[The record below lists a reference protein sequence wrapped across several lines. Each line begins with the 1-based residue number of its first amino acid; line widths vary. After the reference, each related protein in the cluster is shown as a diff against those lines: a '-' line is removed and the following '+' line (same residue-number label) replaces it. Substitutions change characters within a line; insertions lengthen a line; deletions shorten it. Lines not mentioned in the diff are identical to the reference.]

1 MLLYL
6 TNYLAQFESGF
17 NVFNYLTMRAILGAL
32 TALVISFV
40 VGPRMIAKLSVNQVG
55 QPIRSD
61 GPESHFPKAGTPTM
75 GGALILT
82 AVAVSTV
89 LWADLENFFVW
100 VVLFVMLSFGVIGYV
115 DDYKKL
121 ILQDPKGISAKQKI
135 FWQSAAAIIA
145 AVALYAS
152 AVDMGNK
159 DVATSLLIP
168 YFKNLVIPLG
178 MFQIVVT
185 YFFIVGFSN
194 AVNLT
199 DGLDGLAI
207 MPTVLVGG
215 TLGLFAYVTGNV
227 NFSEYLDIPYVAGAG
242 EILVFCSA
250 LAGAGLGF
258 LWFNTYPA
266 QVFMGDIGALAL
278 GAALGAVAVV
288 VRQEVV
294 LAIMGGVFVVETLS
308 VIIQVA
314 SFKMTG
320 KRVFRMAPLHHH
332 FELKGWAEPKIIV
345 RFWIITVI
353 LVLIGL
359 ASLKIR

>member
-6 TNYLAQFESGF
+6 TQYLSQFESGF
-17 NVFNYLTMRAILGAL
+17 NVFNYLTMRAIMGAL
-32 TALVISFV
+32 TALMISFII
-40 VGPRMIAKLSVNQVG
+40 GPRMIKRLQVNQLG
-55 QPIRSD
+55 QPVREE
-61 GPESHFPKAGTPTM
+61 GPETHLLKAGTPTM
-75 GGALILT
+75 GGTLLLAAISI
-82 AVAVSTV
+82 STV
-89 LWADLENFFVW
+89 LWADLENVYVW
-100 VVLFVMLSFGVIGYV
+100 IVLFVTLSFGVIVYV

-121 ILQDPKGISAKQKI
+121 ILQDPAGISAKQKL
-135 FWQSAAAIIA
+135 FWQSSAAIVA
-145 AVALYAS
+145 AVALYVMATDE
-152 AVDMGNK
+152 VQ
-159 DVATSLLIP
+159 TSLLIP
-168 YFKNLVIPLG
+168 YFKDLAIPLG
-178 MFQIVVT
+178 MFQVVVT

-215 TLGLFAYVTGNV
+215 ALGLFAYVTGNV
-227 NFSEYLDIPYVAGAG
+227 NFSEYLDIPYVPGTG
-242 EILVFCSA
+242 EILVFCTA

-266 QVFMGDIGALAL
+266 QVFMGDIGALSL
-278 GAALGAVAVV
+278 GAALGVVAVV
-288 VRQEVV
+288 VRQEIV

-314 SFKMTG
+314 SFKLTG

-332 FELKGWAEPKIIV
+332 FELKGWAEPKVIV

>member
-17 NVFNYLTMRAILGAL
+17 NVFNYLTMRAIMGAL
-32 TALVISFV
+32 TALVLSFV
-40 VGPRMIAKLSVNQVG
+40 IGPKMIARLSMNQVG
-55 QPIRSD
+55 QPVRED
-61 GPESHFPKAGTPTM
+61 GPDTHLIKAGTPTM

-82 AVAVSTV
+82 AIVVSTV
-89 LWADLENFFVW
+89 FWADLENHFIW
-100 VVLFVMLSFGVIGYV
+100 VVLFVTLAFGVIGYI

-121 ILQDPKGISAKQKI
+121 ILQDPKGLSARQKL
-135 FWQSAAAIIA
+135 FWQSAAALLA
-145 AVALYAS
+145 SVALYLMATDPIS
-152 AVDMGNK
+152 
-159 DVATSLLIP
+159 TSLLIP
-168 YFKNLVIPLG
+168 YFKDLVLPLG
-178 MFQIVVT
+178 MFQIVVS
-185 YFFIVGFSN
+185 FLFIVGFSN

-215 TLGLFAYVTGNV
+215 ALGVFAYVTGNT
-227 NFSEYLDIPYVAGAG
+227 NFSEYLDIPYVAGTG

-266 QVFMGDIGALAL
+266 QVFMGDIGALSL
-278 GAALGAVAVV
+278 GAALGVVAVV
-288 VRQEVV
+288 VRQEIV
-294 LAIMGGVFVVETLS
+294 LAIMGGVFVVETVS
-308 VIIQVA
+308 VMIQVA
-314 SFKMTG
+314 SFKLTG

-332 FELKGWAEPKIIV
+332 FELKGWAEPKVIV

>member
-17 NVFNYLTMRAILGAL
+17 NLFNYLTMRAILGAL
-32 TALVISFV
+32 TALILSFV
-40 VGPRMIAKLSVNQVG
+40 IGPRMIAKLSMNQVG
-55 QPIRSD
+55 QPVREE
-61 GPESHFPKAGTPTM
+61 GPVTHLPKAGTPTM

-82 AVAVSTV
+82 AIAVSTV
-89 LWADLENFFVW
+89 LWADLENHFVW
-100 VVLFVMLSFGVIGYV
+100 VVLFVTLSFGVIGYV

-121 ILQDPKGISAKQKI
+121 VLQNPAGISARYV
-135 FWQSAAAIIA
+135 AATDE
-145 AVALYAS
+145 VS
-152 AVDMGNK
+152 
-159 DVATSLLIP
+159 TSLLIP
-168 YFKNLVIPLG
+168 YFKDLSIPLG
-178 MFQIVVT
+178 MFQVVVT

-215 TLGLFAYVTGNV
+215 ALGVFAYVTGNV
-227 NFSEYLDIPYVAGAG
+227 NFSGYLGIPYVAGTG
-242 EILVFCSA
+242 EVLVFCAA

-278 GAALGAVAVV
+278 GAALGVVAVI
-288 VRQEVV
+288 VRQEIV

-308 VIIQVA
+308 VMIQVA
-314 SFKMTG
+314 SYKLTG
-320 KRVFRMAPLHHH
+320 RRVFRMAPLHHH
-332 FELKGWAEPKIIV
+332 FELKGWAEPKVIV

-353 LVLIGL
+353 LVLVGF

>member
-6 TNYLAQFESGF
+6 THYLAQFESGF

-32 TALVISFV
+32 TALVLSFV
-40 VGPRMIAKLSVNQVG
+40 IGPKMIARLSMNQVG
-55 QPIRSD
+55 QPVRSD
-61 GPESHFPKAGTPTM
+61 GPDTHLIKAGTPTM

-82 AVAVSTV
+82 AIVVSTL
-89 LWADLENFFVW
+89 LWADLENRYIW
-100 VVLFVMLSFGVIGYV
+100 VVLFVTLAFGVIGFV

-121 ILQDPKGISAKQKI
+121 VVQDPKGLSARQKL
-135 FWQSAAAIIA
+135 FWQSTAALLA
-145 AVALYAS
+145 AVSLY
-152 AVDMGNK
+152 VM
-159 DVATSLLIP
+159 ATDEISNSLLIP
-168 YFKNLVIPLG
+168 YVKDLWLPLG
-178 MFQIVVT
+178 MFQIVVS
-185 YFFIVGFSN
+185 FLFIVGFSN

-215 TLGLFAYVTGNV
+215 ALGVFAYVTGNT
-227 NFSEYLDIPYVAGAG
+227 NFSEYLGIPYVAGTG
-242 EILVFCSA
+242 EILVFCAA

-266 QVFMGDIGALAL
+266 QVFMGDIGALSL
-278 GAALGAVAVV
+278 GAALGVVAVV
-288 VRQEVV
+288 VRQEIV
-294 LAIMGGVFVVETLS
+294 LAIMGGVFVVETVS

-332 FELKGWAEPKIIV
+332 FELKGWAEPKVIV

-359 ASLKIR
+359 ASLKLR

>member
-6 TNYLAQFESGF
+6 TEYLAQYESGF
-17 NVFNYLTMRAILGAL
+17 NVFSYLTMRAILGAL
-32 TALVISFV
+32 TALIISFI
-40 VGPRMIAKLSVNQVG
+40 VGPKMIKSLSVNQLG
-55 QPIRSD
+55 QPVRED
-61 GPESHFPKAGTPTM
+61 GPETHLLKAGTPTM

-82 AVAVSTV
+82 AISVATV
-89 LWADLENFFVW
+89 LWADLENHYIW
-100 VVLFVMLSFGVIGYV
+100 IVLFVTLSFGVIGYV

-121 ILQDPKGISAKQKI
+121 VLQDPAGISAKQKL
-135 FWQSAAAIIA
+135 FWQSSAALIAAI
-145 AVALYAS
+145 ALYVTATS
-152 AVDMGNK
+152 EVQ
-159 DVATSLLIP
+159 TSLLIP
-168 YFKNLVIPLG
+168 YFKDLSIPLG
-178 MFQIVVT
+178 MFQVVVT

-215 TLGLFAYVTGNV
+215 ALGLFAYVTGNT
-227 NFSEYLDIPYVAGAG
+227 NFAEYLGIPYVAGTG
-242 EILVFCSA
+242 EIMVFCA
-250 LAGAGLGF
+250 AMAGAGLGF

-266 QVFMGDIGALAL
+266 QVFMGDIGALSL

-288 VRQEVV
+288 VRQEIV

-314 SFKMTG
+314 SFKLTG

-332 FELKGWAEPKIIV
+332 FELKGWAEPKVIV

>member
-1 MLLYL
+1 
-6 TNYLAQFESGF
+6 
-17 NVFNYLTMRAILGAL
+17 
-32 TALVISFV
+32 
-40 VGPRMIAKLSVNQVG
+40 MIKRLQVNQLG
-55 QPIRSD
+55 QPVRED
-61 GPESHFPKAGTPTM
+61 GPETHLLKAGTPTM
-75 GGALILT
+75 GGTLIL
-82 AVAVSTV
+82 AAISISTV
-89 LWADLENFFVW
+89 LWANLENIYVW
-100 VVLFVMLSFGVIGYV
+100 VVLFVTLSFGVIGYV

-121 ILQDPKGISAKQKI
+121 ILQDPAGISAKQKL
-135 FWQSAAAIIA
+135 FWQSAAALIA
-145 AVALYAS
+145 AVALYVTAT
-152 AVDMGNK
+152 D
-159 DVATSLLIP
+159 DVQTSLLIP
-168 YFKNLVIPLG
+168 YFKDLAIPLG

-215 TLGLFAYVTGNV
+215 ALGIFAYVTGNV
-227 NFSEYLDIPYVAGAG
+227 NFASYLDIPYVAGTG
-242 EILVFCSA
+242 EILVFCTA
-250 LAGAGLGF
+250 MAGAGLGF

-266 QVFMGDIGALAL
+266 QVFMGDIGALSL

-288 VRQEVV
+288 VRQEIV

-314 SFKMTG
+314 SFKLTG

-332 FELKGWAEPKIIV
+332 FELKGWAEPKVIV

>member
-6 TNYLAQFESGF
+6 TNFLADFESGF
-17 NVFNYLTMRAILGAL
+17 GVFNYLTLRAILGAL
-32 TALVISFV
+32 TALVLSFLI
-40 VGPRMIAKLSVNQVG
+40 GPKLIAKLSMNQVG
-55 QPIRSD
+55 QPVRSE
-61 GPESHFPKAGTPTM
+61 GPVTHLPKAGTPTM

-82 AVAVSTV
+82 AIVVSTV
-89 LWADLENFFVW
+89 LWADLENRFIW
-100 VVLFVMLSFGVIGYV
+100 VVLFVTLAFGVIGYV

-121 ILQDPKGISAKQKI
+121 ILQDPAGMSARSKL
-135 FWQSAAAIIA
+135 FWQSTVAIAA
-145 AVALYAS
+145 AVALYVT
-152 AVDMGNK
+152 AVDE
-159 DVATSLLIP
+159 VSTSLLIP
-168 YFKNLVIPLG
+168 YFKDLAIPLG
-178 MFQIVVT
+178 MLQIVVT
-185 YFFIVGFSN
+185 FFFIVGFSN

-207 MPTVLVGG
+207 MPAVLVGG
-215 TLGLFAYVTGNV
+215 ALGVFAYVTGNV
-227 NFSEYLDIPYVAGAG
+227 NFSAYLGIPYVAGAG
-242 EILVFCSA
+242 EIMVFCA
-250 LAGAGLGF
+250 TLAGAGLGF

-266 QVFMGDIGALAL
+266 QVFMGDIGALSL
-278 GAALGAVAVV
+278 GAALGVVAVC
-288 VRQEVV
+288 VRQEIV

-314 SFKMTG
+314 SFKLTG

-332 FELKGWAEPKIIV
+332 FELKGWAEPKVIV

>member
-32 TALVISFV
+32 TALVLSFV
-40 VGPRMIAKLSVNQVG
+40 IGPKMIG
-55 QPIRSD
+55 QPVRDD
-61 GPESHFPKAGTPTM
+61 GPVTHLPKAGTPTM

-82 AVAVSTV
+82 AIVVSTV
-89 LWADLENFFVW
+89 LWSDLENRFIW
-100 VVLFVMLSFGVIGYV
+100 VVLFVTLAYGVIGFV
-115 DDYKKL
+115 DDYRKL
-121 ILQDPKGISAKQKI
+121 VLQDAKGLSARQKL
-135 FWQSAAAIIA
+135 FWQSASAIIA
-145 AVALYAS
+145 AVALYMMAEDEVS
-152 AVDMGNK
+152 
-159 DVATSLLIP
+159 TSLLIP
-168 YFKNLVIPLG
+168 YFKDLALPLG

-215 TLGLFAYVTGNV
+215 ALGVFAYVTGNV
-227 NFSEYLDIPYVAGAG
+227 NFSAYLDIPYVSGTG

-266 QVFMGDIGALAL
+266 QVFMGDIGALSL
-278 GAALGAVAVV
+278 GAALGVVAVV
-288 VRQEVV
+288 VRQEIV
-294 LAIMGGVFVVETLS
+294 LAIMGGVFVVETVS
-308 VIIQVA
+308 VMIQVA
-314 SFKMTG
+314 SFKLTG
-320 KRVFRMAPLHHH
+320 RRVFRMAPLHHH
-332 FELKGWAEPKIIV
+332 FELKGWAEPKVIV

>member
-6 TNYLAQFESGF
+6 TNYLSQFESGF
-17 NVFNYLTMRAILGAL
+17 NVFSYLTMRAILGAL
-32 TALVISFV
+32 TALVLSFV
-40 VGPRMIAKLSVNQVG
+40 IGPRMISKLSNNQLG
-55 QPIRSD
+55 QPVRQD
-61 GPESHFPKAGTPTM
+61 GPETHLLKAGTPTM
-75 GGALILT
+75 GGALILM
-82 AVAVSTV
+82 AISISTL
-89 LWADLENFFVW
+89 LWADLDNLYIW
-100 VVLFVMLSFGVIGYV
+100 VVLFVTLSFGVIGYV

-121 ILQDPKGISAKQKI
+121 ILQDPAGISARQKL
-135 FWQSAAAIIA
+135 FWQSAAAITA
-145 AVALYAS
+145 AIALYFC
-152 AVDMGNK
+152 AVENGTLDTTT
-159 DVATSLLIP
+159 ALLIP
-168 YFKNLVIPLG
+168 YLKDTTIQLG
-178 MFQIVVT
+178 MLQIVVT
-185 YFFIVGFSN
+185 YLFIVGFSN

-215 TLGLFAYVTGNV
+215 ALGVFAYLTGNV
-227 NFSEYLDIPYVAGAG
+227 NFSDYLGIPYVAGTG
-242 EILVFCSA
+242 EVLVFCAA

-266 QVFMGDIGALAL
+266 QVFMGDIGALSL
-278 GAALGAVAVV
+278 GAALGVVAVI
-288 VRQEVV
+288 VRQEIV

-314 SFKMTG
+314 SFKLTG

-332 FELKGWAEPKIIV
+332 FELKGWAEPKVIV

-353 LVLIGL
+353 LVLVGF

>member
-6 TNYLAQFESGF
+6 TKYLAQFESGF

-32 TALVISFV
+32 TALVLSFV
-40 VGPRMIAKLSVNQVG
+40 IGPRMIRRLSVKQIG
-55 QPIRSD
+55 QPVRDD
-61 GPESHFPKAGTPTM
+61 GPETHLLKTGTPTM

-82 AVAVSTV
+82 AIAFSTL
-89 LWADLENFFVW
+89 LWADLENLYVW
-100 VVLFVMLSFGVIGYV
+100 IVLFVTLSFGVIGFV

-121 ILQDPKGISAKQKI
+121 ILQDPAGISARQKF
-135 FWQSAAAIIA
+135 FWQSVAALIAAI
-145 AVALYAS
+145 ALYVTATGE
-152 AVDMGNK
+152 VQ
-159 DVATSLLIP
+159 TSLLIP
-168 YFKNLVIPLG
+168 YFKDLALPLG
-178 MFQIVVT
+178 MFQVVVT

-215 TLGLFAYVTGNV
+215 ALGLFAYVTGNV
-227 NFSEYLDIPYVAGAG
+227 NFSGYLGIPYVAGTG
-242 EILVFCSA
+242 EILVFCTA
-250 LAGAGLGF
+250 MAGAGLGF

-266 QVFMGDIGALAL
+266 QVFMGDIGALSL
-278 GAALGAVAVV
+278 GAALGVVAVV
-288 VRQEVV
+288 VRQEIV
-294 LAIMGGVFVVETLS
+294 LAIMGGVFVMETLS
-308 VIIQVA
+308 VMIQVA
-314 SFKMTG
+314 SFKLTG

-332 FELKGWAEPKIIV
+332 FELKGWAEPKVIV

>member
-32 TALVISFV
+32 TALVLSFV
-40 VGPRMIAKLSVNQVG
+40 IGPKMIARMSVNQAG
-55 QPIRSD
+55 QPVRDD
-61 GPESHFPKAGTPTM
+61 GPASHLPKAGTPTM

-82 AVAVSTV
+82 AIVVSTV
-89 LWADLENFFVW
+89 LWADLENRFIW
-100 VVLFVMLSFGVIGYV
+100 VVLFVTLAYGVIGFV
-115 DDYKKL
+115 DDYRKL
-121 ILQDPKGISAKQKI
+121 VLQDPQGLRAGQKL
-135 FWQSAAAIIA
+135 FWQSASAIIA
-145 AVALYAS
+145 AVTLYMMATDEVS
-152 AVDMGNK
+152 
-159 DVATSLLIP
+159 TSLLIP
-168 YFKNLVIPLG
+168 YFKDLALPLG

-185 YFFIVGFSN
+185 YLFIVGFSN

-215 TLGLFAYVTGNV
+215 ALGVFAYVTGNV
-227 NFSEYLDIPYVAGAG
+227 NFSEYLDIPYVSGTG
-242 EILVFCSA
+242 EILVF
-250 LAGAGLGF
+250 GLGF

-266 QVFMGDIGALAL
+266 QVFMGDIGALSL
-278 GAALGAVAVV
+278 GAALGVVAVV
-288 VRQEVV
+288 VRQEIV
-294 LAIMGGVFVVETLS
+294 LAIMGGVFVVETVS
-308 VIIQVA
+308 VIIQVV
-314 SFKMTG
+314 SFKLTG
-320 KRVFRMAPLHHH
+320 RRVFRMAPLHHH
-332 FELKGWAEPKIIV
+332 FELKGWAEPKVIV

>member
-17 NVFNYLTMRAILGAL
+17 NVFSYLTMRAILGAL
-32 TALVISFV
+32 TALILSFV
-40 VGPRMIAKLSVNQVG
+40 IGPRMIAKLSVNQVG
-55 QPIRSD
+55 QPVRED
-61 GPESHFPKAGTPTM
+61 GPETHLLKAGTPTM
-75 GGALILT
+75 GGTLILT
-82 AVAVSTV
+82 AIAVSTV
-89 LWADLENFFVW
+89 LWADLENVFVW
-100 VVLFVMLSFGVIGYV
+100 VVLFVTLSFGVIGYV

-121 ILQDPKGISAKQKI
+121 VLQDPAGISAKQKL
-135 FWQSAAAIIA
+135 FWQSLAAIVA
-145 AVALYAS
+145 AVTLYFFAE
-152 AVDMGNK
+152 ANGTLET
-159 DVATSLLIP
+159 ATALLIP
-168 YFKNLVIPLG
+168 YFKDLTIPLG
-178 MFQIVVT
+178 VFQIVVT
-185 YFFIVGFSN
+185 YLFIVGFSN

-215 TLGLFAYVTGNV
+215 ALGIFAYVTGNV
-227 NFSEYLDIPYVAGAG
+227 NFSDYLGIPYVAGSG
-242 EILVFCSA
+242 EILVFCAA

-288 VRQEVV
+288 VRQEIV

-308 VIIQVA
+308 VLIQVA
-314 SFKMTG
+314 SFKLTG

-332 FELKGWAEPKIIV
+332 FELKGWAEPKVIV

>member
-6 TNYLAQFESGF
+6 TDYLAQFESGF
-17 NVFNYLTMRAILGAL
+17 NVFSYLTMRAILGAL
-32 TALVISFV
+32 TALVLSFV
-40 VGPRMIAKLSVNQVG
+40 IGPRMIKKLSVNQVG
-55 QPIRSD
+55 QPVREE
-61 GPESHFPKAGTPTM
+61 GPDTHLLKAGTPTM

-82 AVAVSTV
+82 AIAVSTV
-89 LWADLENFFVW
+89 LWADLENRFVW
-100 VVLFVMLSFGVIGYV
+100 VVLFVTLAFGVIGYV

-121 ILQDPKGISAKQKI
+121 VLQDPAGISARQKL
-135 FWQSAAAIIA
+135 FWQSFAAIVASI
-145 AVALYAS
+145 ALYLIAREDGTLES
-152 AVDMGNK
+152 AT
-159 DVATSLLIP
+159 ALLIP
-168 YFKNLVIPLG
+168 YFKDLSIPLG
-178 MFQIVVT
+178 MLQLLVT
-185 YFFIVGFSN
+185 YIFIVGFSN

-215 TLGLFAYVTGNV
+215 ALGVFAYVTGNV
-227 NFSEYLDIPYVAGAG
+227 NFSAYLGIPYVAGTG
-242 EILVFCSA
+242 EILVFCAA

-266 QVFMGDIGALAL
+266 QVFMGDIGALSL
-278 GAALGAVAVV
+278 GAALGVVAVV
-288 VRQEVV
+288 VRQEIV

-314 SFKMTG
+314 SFKLTG
-320 KRVFRMAPLHHH
+320 RRVFRMAPLHHH
-332 FELKGWAEPKIIV
+332 FELKGWAEPKVIV